1 MIYIVQEFVAYE
13 GGSIVCA
20 TNNLAFAK
28 ECYEKKKEKSKGYDG
43 DVWVELNCLDGQT
56 YYDNIDFEV
65 MLDSRNEL

>member
-1 MIYIVQEFVAYE
+1 MIYLVREIVKYE
-13 GGSIVCA
+13 GESIMCA

-28 ECYEKKKEKSKGYDG
+28 ECYEKQKEKAKRYD

-56 YYDNIDFEV
+56 YYGNIEYKT

>member
-1 MIYIVQEFVAYE
+1 MIYIVRKFIAYE
-13 GGSIVCA
+13 GESIVCA

-28 ECYEKKKEKSKGYDG
+28 ECYEKQKQKIKRHD
-43 DVWVELNCLDGQT
+43 DVWLELNCLDGQT

>member
-1 MIYIVQEFVAYE
+1 MIYIVREIITYE
-13 GGSIVCA
+13 GESIVCA

-28 ECYEKKKEKSKGYDG
+28 ECYEKQKEKSKHYLDI
-43 DVWVELNCLDGQT
+43 WVELNCLDGQT